1 MIMSSPGP
9 QHQRDVPAGMLPAPG
24 PYPPAQQPG
33 STVMIFFVVV
43 GIVVWL
49 LAKGYP
55 ASMVL
60 SVLAGSGA
68 LASAIAAQLVGVPPG
83 SE

>member
-1 MIMSSPGP
+1 
-9 QHQRDVPAGMLPAPG
+9 
-24 PYPPAQQPG
+24 
-33 STVMIFFVVV
+33 MIFFVVV